1 MDNVVVS
8 GEKMTIANPATFN
21 QGSFK
26 TDEATKIKK
35 LKGIFGS
42 LHKRM
47 DQDRDLYRLKP
58 YVFKNLEGQTV
69 KEADNVTLNAPAL
82 YADKVQSSLLGAY
95 RTVKVEGKI
104 EEKQKDLIEDF
115 CDAVELD
122 IDSSLEKMGEA
133 SLYPFLIEQSCLR
146 GREAV
151 RVAMVEKGGK
161 LVLDVMPYDTRYF
174 VHKFSRDG
182 LLYAASFSNRSKED
196 IKDEYNFDAKSATM
210 EVTDYWDMKY
220 NKIWVRDNE
229 FHSFDHNLEFTPIAF
244 NTVPAGSMLKDDD
257 NLKYR
262 GESLYRNSRALFPE
276 LNKTATIL
284 QSLNVMQFRPALQ
297 RASLAGEQAAPVN
310 EYPHGSG
317 KVTNVEITGGIRAM
331 PIADIHSATRLF
343 YSSLESYLQRATLP
357 AIDYGNLSFP
367 LSAVALTKLTE
378 NKDQIFIP
386 RLHSIAKMYKQIMMM
401 AIKLLI
407 FYEGDIELGAE
418 GHKKKFNYK
427 DLEGGYLIS
436 YLLESKSPEQDIA
449 NYAIAEHAMNF
460 LDVKTVL
467 TDILKVKHPTQIM
480 DNRRVNMAEKLDPA
494 IGLFR
499 GIHAAVEAAGLE
511 PGKYIEARM
520 MMDRLAGVIA
530 QRHAPQASEG
540 SVSTTEQSLS
550 EDNRQAQPG
559 AQGQGYLPLFGGG
572 QGGARK
578 STVEAEQ

>member
-26 TDEATKIKK
+26 TAEATKIKK

-58 YVFKNLEGQTV
+58 YLFRNIDGQVV

-151 RVAMVEKGGK
+151 RVAIIEKDGK

-210 EVTDYWDMKY
+210 EVTDYWDMMV

-244 NTVPAGSMLKDDD
+244 NVVPAGSMLKDDD

-407 FYEGDIELGAE
+407 FYEGEIELGAE
-418 GHKKKFNYK
+418 GHKKKFDYK
-427 DLEGGYLIS
+427 DLEGEYLIS
-436 YLLESKSPEQDIA
+436 YTFESKSPEQDIA

-460 LDVKTVL
+460 LDIKTVL

-520 MMDRLAGVIA
+520 MMDRLATVIA
-530 QRHAPQASEG
+530 QRHAPQAPAG
-540 SVSTTEQSLS
+540 TEENQMENSK
-550 EDNRQAQPG
+550 QAQPG

-578 STVEAEQ
+578 STVEAES